1 MDWRLIDQV
10 SRFVSDRVG
19 GTPDARLRVMQVIT
33 HLDMGGAE
41 GIAMTLIESLRAS
54 VDFTLFAVL
63 DEGVPS
69 AVGQDMARRLADWNV
84 PVRVGTRRGFKS
96 GGALL
101 AALAIARAVRRDRP
115 DIVHLHT
122 EIPELAYAIA
132 CLLSRR
138 VRRTPLLRTVHNCT
152 LWIAWGGIG
161 RWVTG
166 RLAHGTAIAV
176 SENAAHADA
185 AIPTGSV
192 RPRAQVIYNGVR
204 QPAVAA
210 PDAACAD
217 DPVRILFAGRLV
229 EQKGADLLPAILA
242 AAHAHAPDRPVDI
255 TIAGSGAMQGDVA
268 QGLAD
273 ALPGWTVAMVP
284 PMEQLADRLHRYDA
298 VLLPSRY
305 EGFGLLALETLMAG
319 VPLVTTDAPGLDEVV
334 PPDYPLR
341 AGVDDVATL
350 GRHLAAVIADPAAHR
365 PVAALFGARLATR
378 FSPDAMAQAYRARYD
393 ALARRGAA
401 NRGVG

>member
-1 MDWRLIDQV
+1 M
-10 SRFVSDRVG
+10 
-19 GTPDARLRVMQVIT
+19 
-33 HLDMGGAE
+33 
-41 GIAMTLIESLRAS
+41 
-54 VDFTLFAVL
+54 
-63 DEGVPS
+63 
-69 AVGQDMARRLADWNV
+69 
-84 PVRVGTRRGFKS
+84 
-96 GGALL
+96 
-101 AALAIARAVRRDRP
+101 
-115 DIVHLHT
+115 
-122 EIPELAYAIA
+122 
-132 CLLSRR
+132 
-138 VRRTPLLRTVHNCT
+138 RRTPLLRTVHNCT

-166 RLAHGTAIAV
+166 RLAHGAAIAV
-176 SENAAHADA
+176 SHNAAAADA
-185 AIPTGSV
+185 AIPTDHA
-192 RPRAQVIYNGVR
+192 RPGAQVIYNGVH
-204 QPAVAA
+204 QPAMAA
-210 PDAACAD
+210 QGTASPDG
-217 DPVRILFAGRLV
+217 PVRILFAGRLV

-242 AAHAHAPDRPVDI
+242 LAHAHAPARTVDV

-268 QGLAD
+268 RGLAD

-334 PPDYPLR
+334 PSDYSLR

-365 PVAALFGARLATR
+365 LMAASFGARLGER
-378 FSPDAMAQAYRARYD
+378 FSRDAMAQAYRARYE

-401 NRGVG
+401 NRGNG